1 MLFRGIID
9 IILLIIYWGYQRI
22 VASTELNN
30 PKKSSSLHSV
40 VQKAAGLFVD
50 PAKQAGYERTVLVT
64 GCNYGFLN
72 HLQNFKCFADRL
84 GMKFLVI
91 AMDEKA
97 FQHLSQSGDMLVY
110 YMSGSADVASAT
122 AVTSDSV
129 TFRSKQFNL
138 ITARKKE
145 AVHDILVLGYD
156 VLFSDT
162 DVAIVRNPLPYL
174 IWRNVDYVHSLN
186 AWCQEKETWDF
197 RRSKE
202 EGNTGFYFVRSNNRT
217 IKLWADA
224 YAAMPKF
231 PGLDDQAVFWNVIRH
246 AEDPPIYPLGKCRN
260 LEDTEKVTVSY
271 GEKKKNN
278 KNKNKKKQKQKQ
290 KQKQKEVSVKDV
302 LTTCVL
308 DACVF
313 SSGMISRYRVPE
325 FTYERLLENLKLH
338 NETIC
343 TLHANYMKGNL
354 PKMERMRAHGF
365 WLSVAN
371 DGGSN
376 HAAGSVA
383 TTNTNKRTCIDF
395 VPTAGNFTNK

>member
-1 MLFRGIID
+1 
-9 IILLIIYWGYQRI
+9 
-22 VASTELNN
+22 
-30 PKKSSSLHSV
+30 LHSV

-50 PAKQAGYERTVLVT
+50 PAKQAGYEHTVLVT

-110 YMSGSADVASAT
+110 YMSGSADAASAT

-129 TFRSKQFNL
+129 TFRSKQYNL

-186 AWCQEKETWDF
+186 ACCREKQTWDF

-224 YAAMPKF
+224 YAAVPKF
-231 PGLDDQAVFWNVIRH
+231 RGLDDQAVFWNVIRH
-246 AEDPPIYPLGKCRN
+246 TEDPPIYPLGKCRN

-271 GEKKKNN
+271 GKRKM
-278 KNKNKKKQKQKQ
+278 
-290 KQKQKEVSVKDV
+290 KQKEVPVKDA

-313 SSGMISRYRVPE
+313 SSGMISRYYVPE
-325 FTYERLLENLKLH
+325 FTYERLLENLKLR

-371 DGGSN
+371 DGSN

-383 TTNTNKRTCIDF
+383 TTNTNKRRCIDF
-395 VPTAGNFTNK
+395 VPTAGNFTDK